1 MRKRIIF
8 ATALCL
14 TIASPAYNVQAATN
28 VAQEV
33 KQEGTIRGKVI
44 DNTGEPVIGANVT
57 VKGTTNGT
65 ITDIDGNFTLTNA
78 KGTLVIS
85 FIGYKTVEVPI
96 AGKNT
101 INVKLQEDSE
111 LLDEVVITG
120 YGSAPKASLTS
131 AITQVKGEDV
141 FKNRGIANTTVAL
154 QGEVPGL
161 VVTRSSTRPGSEGAA
176 IKIRGDV
183 SLNGNDP
190 LVIIDGVAGSLSELN
205 SMDGN
210 DIENI
215 SVLKDASA
223 AIYGA
228 RSASGV
234 ILVTTKRGKK
244 GKAQVSYSG
253 TVSRTI
259 NGIQAPLTN
268 NQEWLDMFFEAQYY
282 DTAASNPNLTDPR
295 EIYQNI
301 NWWIFNSFGGGS
313 VAKNSKGEW
322 KPNYKDIDP
331 DTNAPMMYKGDKL
344 FNALRTGRSLFA
356 QNGSKIESWMPNN
369 YMLDAFYGQATSH
382 KHSVSISGADEKFAY
397 RASLS
402 YSDAQSQLKVA
413 EDGEKKYGARLNTDY
428 QPTDFL
434 KFETG
439 MSYEKRD
446 VTTPSTD
453 VGGGYFDPWFWALL
467 NENGD
472 AYDTFSGNRN
482 PYGGL
487 LQGGRN
493 NTSLATFRA
502 TGKVTF
508 DFDKWVKGFDI
519 SATGAY
525 KLVREDYT
533 EQKNAVQYYDWVG
546 NPTGNKQGPGSL
558 KEQNKKW
565 ENVTLG
571 AFANY
576 DRTFMNVH
584 HVKAMLG
591 MSAEQETYK
600 QIGAVRKMGPLY
612 PGSDLVDLDVWV
624 NGTNNEAYGGQSSWG
639 FVSYPLEL

>member
-244 GKAQVSYSG
+244 GKAQVSYA
-253 TVSRTI
+253 V
-259 NGIQAPLTN
+259 L
-268 NQEWLDMFFEAQYY
+268 
-282 DTAASNPNLTDPR
+282 
-295 EIYQNI
+295 
-301 NWWIFNSFGGGS
+301 S
-313 VAKNSKGEW
+313 V
-322 KPNYKDIDP
+322 
-331 DTNAPMMYKGDKL
+331 
-344 FNALRTGRSLFA
+344 
-356 QNGSKIESWMPNN
+356 
-369 YMLDAFYGQATSH
+369 
-382 KHSVSISGADEKFAY
+382 
-397 RASLS
+397 
-402 YSDAQSQLKVA
+402 
-413 EDGEKKYGARLNTDY
+413 
-428 QPTDFL
+428 
-434 KFETG
+434 
-439 MSYEKRD
+439 
-446 VTTPSTD
+446 
-453 VGGGYFDPWFWALL
+453 
-467 NENGD
+467 
-472 AYDTFSGNRN
+472 
-482 PYGGL
+482 GL
-487 LQGGRN
+487 LTVFRHLLLIIKSGW
-493 NTSLATFRA
+493 TCSLRHNIMIRLP
-502 TGKVTF
+502 V
-508 DFDKWVKGFDI
+508 I
-519 SATGAY
+519 
-525 KLVREDYT
+525 R
-533 EQKNAVQYYDWVG
+533 
-546 NPTGNKQGPGSL
+546 
-558 KEQNKKW
+558 
-565 ENVTLG
+565 
-571 AFANY
+571 
-576 DRTFMNVH
+576 
-584 HVKAMLG
+584 
-591 MSAEQETYK
+591 
-600 QIGAVRKMGPLY
+600 I
-612 PGSDLVDLDVWV
+612 
-624 NGTNNEAYGGQSSWG
+624 
-639 FVSYPLEL
+639 